1 MVSQIETSAV
11 VVIGFLRGWTRPYW
25 TIARAVATQA
35 RLFFERSQLD
45 QKKPKGKAKSA
56 LAELLLTT
64 AAGGFPCHLRPD
76 SRFEIMDSS
85 RSYT

>member
-1 MVSQIETSAV
+1 
-11 VVIGFLRGWTRPYW
+11 
-25 TIARAVATQA
+25 
-35 RLFFERSQLD
+35 LD